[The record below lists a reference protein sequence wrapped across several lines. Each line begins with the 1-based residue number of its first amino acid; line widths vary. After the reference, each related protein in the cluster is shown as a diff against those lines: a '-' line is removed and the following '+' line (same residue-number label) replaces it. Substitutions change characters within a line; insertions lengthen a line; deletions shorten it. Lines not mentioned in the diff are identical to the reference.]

1 VTIRA
6 ILATQ
11 PLRSFSVGSITS
23 DEAEAFEAF
32 ADNRC
37 LKALA
42 VGVVSDAN
50 SLVTLS
56 RNTTLT
62 NVDLHLNGSAS
73 AGIRSL
79 ANLPALD
86 TLAITGLNIRLT
98 PTDLQAL
105 CAKPLTSLGFNF
117 MRIDSAVLEMI
128 VHAQSATLSLTYT
141 SALNDAL
148 VDALIANERVSALR
162 VIGDVVDERRALRLI
177 ASPTLQKL
185 TVDFDSD
192 VPDISEENFT
202 KTWIAAGKPLRNLSL
217 SVLPKVDEDE

>member
-1 VTIRA
+1 
-6 ILATQ
+6 
-11 PLRSFSVGSITS
+11 
-23 DEAEAFEAF
+23 
-32 ADNRC
+32 
-37 LKALA
+37 
-42 VGVVSDAN
+42 
-50 SLVTLS
+50 
-56 RNTTLT
+56 LT